1 MYIFKDEPC
10 DNEWIIPY
18 SCSVISKILL
28 INTLKVTFKKKL
40 SIPDRSNSLEIKLTD
55 KKGEV

>member
-1 MYIFKDEPC
+1 
-10 DNEWIIPY
+10 
-18 SCSVISKILL
+18 L